1 MRTKNLGMKKLRNIL
16 PYLLAAAMLPSAGWA
31 QSDNNVIDEVIWIVG
46 DEPILKSEVEEQRL
60 MSEVNGEQIEGNPRC
75 VIPEQMAVQKL
86 FLHQAIIDSVE
97 VKDGDV
103 LQEAEARLN
112 YMIQMVGSKEKL
124 EEYMRKPMTQIR
136 QQTMDQLKKMMTVE
150 EVKQKIAGDVKVT
163 PAEVREYFRNIPK
176 DSLPLIPT
184 RYEVQIITNTP
195 EVSREEVEHIE
206 GELRDYTRR
215 ITSGE
220 SDFATLAM
228 MYSDDEGT
236 RRSGGELPYMGKGE
250 LVPEFANVA
259 FSLTDPKK
267 VSRIVKTEFGYHIIQ
282 FIDRRG
288 DKIRVRHILKKPVV
302 SDTAVAKSLAR
313 LDTLAADIRDGKIA
327 FDDAVVFS
335 DDKDTRNNR
344 GIMGKRVSENN
355 PRAGMTQWFELR
367 DLPQDVAKVVNTM
380 SPGEVSKPFKMTD
393 KRGQTVCAIV
403 RLKSKNEEHY
413 ASITED
419 FQTLQNILVNKEQAK
434 EIDDW
439 IRAKQ
444 KTTYISIK
452 PGWRDCDFQYPG
464 WVRK

>member
-1 MRTKNLGMKKLRNIL
+1 MNKLRKFLALAVIL
-16 PYLLAAAMLPSAGWA
+16 PAAAFA
-31 QSDNNVIDEVIWIVG
+31 QNNNVIDEVIWVVG
-46 DEPILKSEVEEQRL
+46 DEPIFKSEVEEQRL
-60 MSEVNGEQIEGNPRC
+60 VSEVNGEATEGNPRC
-75 VIPEQMAVQKL
+75 VIPEQMAIQKL
-86 FLHQAIIDSVE
+86 FLHQALIDSIE

-103 LQEAEARLN
+103 LQELEYRLN
-112 YMIQMVGSKEKL
+112 YMIQMAGSKEKL

-136 QQTMDQLKKMMTVE
+136 QQTMEQLKKMSVVE
-150 EVKQKIAGDVKVT
+150 EVKRKIAADVKVT
-163 PAEVREYFRNIPK
+163 PAEVRNYFKNVPQ

-195 EVSREEVEHIE
+195 EVSREETEHIE
-206 GELRDYTRR
+206 NELRDYTKR

-228 MYSDDEGT
+228 MYSEDDGT
-236 RRSGGELPYMGKGE
+236 RRNGGELPYMGKGE

-282 FIDRRG
+282 LIDRRG

-302 SDTAVAKSLAR
+302 SDEAIKSCLNR
-313 LDTLAADIRDGKIA
+313 LDSIATDIRSGKIS
-327 FDDAVVFS
+327 FDDAVVYS

-344 GIMGKRVSENN
+344 GIMGKSVSANN

-367 DLPQDVAKVVNTM
+367 DLPQDVAKVVSIM
-380 SPGEVSKPFKMTD
+380 KPGEISKPFSMTT
-393 KRGQTVCAIV
+393 KKGQQVCAV
-403 RLKSKNEEHY
+403 VKLTNRNEEHY

-419 FQTLQNILVNKEQAK
+419 FQTLQNILVTQEQNKV
-434 EIDDW
+434 IDDW
-439 IRAKQ
+439 IRDKQ

-452 PGWRDCDFQYPG
+452 PEWRDCDFHYPG
-464 WVRK
+464 WVKK